1 MTLLLQLQVAATET
15 PAMGAEF
22 RRYAES
28 RWLAQ
33 RCNPDPLHQ
42 QRTSLLHRLRQTVND
57 FPSSSGIATAAAK
70 TPAVFQHGEVGLPAT
85 FTAMWGSAKPKKIA
99 QIKSLPAC
107 QRRQTERISDNLK
120 ELRQFPR
127 SPHQNP
133 NHPLLLSSSTT
144 VPAHVQDP
152 DGDDSGD

>member
-57 FPSSSGIATAAAK
+57 FPSSSGIGAAAN
-70 TPAVFQHGEVGLPAT
+70 E
-85 FTAMWGSAKPKKIA
+85 KIREEDT
-99 QIKSLPAC
+99 SLAHFAINLS
-107 QRRQTERISDNLK
+107 RTLRSDPSDL
-120 ELRQFPR
+120 LR
-127 SPHQNP
+127 SHQNCYDTS
-133 NHPLLLSSSTT
+133 LL
-144 VPAHVQDP
+144 
-152 DGDDSGD
+152 